1 MSEFYDEIERQF
13 EQCCN
18 PRDILVLGCGTG
30 LEIERIRYAANVTAV
45 DISSKMLKQLQKKE
59 LSHLNLITLCAS
71 ILEIDFGNDKYD
83 LVLSCYTMHHFNEFQ
98 RIKIYQKIF
107 NCLKSNGV
115 FLHGDSMAITVEEEQ
130 MKLLEAEKIY
140 REENLPFGSLHIDVP
155 FTLGREFSINRRVG
169 FNQLTLEKEWTRTK
183 LYKAVK
189 FNMIGQI

>member
-1 MSEFYDEIERQF
+1 M
-13 EQCCN
+13 
-18 PRDILVLGCGTG
+18 
-30 LEIERIRYAANVTAV
+30 
-45 DISSKMLKQLQKKE
+45 
-59 LSHLNLITLCAS
+59 
-71 ILEIDFGNDKYD
+71 
-83 LVLSCYTMHHFNEFQ
+83 
-98 RIKIYQKIF
+98 
-107 NCLKSNGV
+107 KSNGV

-140 REENLPFGSLHIDVP
+140 REENQPFGSLHIDVP